1 MNNIEGSLSKR
12 LTAHVRQVATKAAFQ
27 RATLDFP
34 SHLRVFHIFSQN
46 FSSELRWRS
55 APSRADFLEQLP
67 AAPTRVAFV

>member
-12 LTAHVRQVATKAAFQ
+12 LTANVRQVASRAAFQ

-34 SHLRVFHIFSQN
+34 SDLRVFHLFSQDS
-46 FSSELRWRS
+46 SSELRWRS

-67 AAPTRVAFV
+67 AAPARVAFV